1 MMQLFKKNPYKSK
14 SDLELQVLYQ
24 AYQDTPEVEKE
35 EALIKKELERRG
47 YSLSRLGIWS
57 KE

>member
-1 MMQLFKKNPYKSK
+1 MNLFQRSKYKGK
-14 SDLELQVLYQ
+14 TDVELQVLYRT
-24 AYQDTPEVEKE
+24 YQDTPEVEKE

-47 YSLSRLGIWS
+47 YKLNRLGIWV

>member
-1 MMQLFKKNPYKSK
+1 MSLFQRNKYKGK
-14 SDLELQVLYQ
+14 TDVELQVLYQ
-24 AYQDTPEVEKE
+24 TYQDTPEVEKE

-47 YSLSRLGIWS
+47 YKLNRLGIWV